1 MSLRGLVTS
10 VMDAD
15 NRFLEDIPDEIR
27 DVLEWPTLDD

>member
-10 VMDAD
+10 VTDAE

-27 DVLEWPTLDD
+27 DAGASG